1 MDKIINW
8 FEIPA
13 LDISRAR
20 AFYETI
26 LGISLNEHAMGPQML
41 AIFPYDRETATGGC
55 VILGPGYRPGA
66 YGPII
71 YLNCGSDLNAVLAR
85 VPAAGGS
92 VATPRTELPNNVGA
106 FAHIC
111 DSEGNRV
118 GLHGIA

>member
-13 LDISRAR
+13 LDLSRAR
-20 AFYETI
+20 AFYETV
-26 LGISLNEHAMGPQML
+26 LGVTLNEQPSGTHTL
-41 AIFPYDRETATGGC
+41 AIFPYDRATATGGC
-55 VILGPGYRPGA
+55 VILGPGFRPGA

-71 YLNCGSDLNAVLAR
+71 YLNCGNDLNSVLAR
-85 VPAAGGS
+85 VSSAGGS
-92 VATPRTELPNNVGA
+92 VVTPRTELPPGMGA

-118 GLHGIA
+118 GLHGLA

>member
-13 LDISRAR
+13 LDLGRAR
-20 AFYETI
+20 AFYETV
-26 LGISLNEHAMGPQML
+26 LGVSLNEQSFGSQTL
-41 AIFPYDRETATGGC
+41 AIFPYNRETATGGC

-66 YGPII
+66 YGPIV
-71 YLNCGSDLNAVLAR
+71 YLNCGKDLNGVLNR
-85 VPAAGGS
+85 VATAGGS
-92 VATPRTELPNNVGA
+92 IATPRTELPPGMGA

-118 GLHGIA
+118 GLHGQA